1 MGNVIAQK
9 NFLISKDDII
19 YLYGAGGFIGNVF
32 PNKEIII
39 EMNIYEGSF
48 NIQLVIDFGKTLTM
62 WNASK
67 IEISN
72 AITNHDSVF
81 TIESILNEVRG
92 NEKINAI

>member
-1 MGNVIAQK
+1 MANEKARK
-9 NFLISKDDII
+9 EFLISKDDVI

-48 NIQLVIDFGKTLTM
+48 NIQLVIDFNNTLTM

-72 AITNHDSVF
+72 AITNHESVF
-81 TIESILNEVRG
+81 TMESILNEVLG
-92 NEKINAI
+92 NERERK